1 MKKTFID
8 LFSGAGGM
16 SCGLEMAG
24 WACLLG
30 IDHDRT
36 AIETFQHNH
45 LQAKAIAGDIREIS
59 NQQIQTIIEYQKVD
73 LICGGPPCQGF
84 STIGQND
91 HLDERNFLFLEFLRI
106 VEALKPDYIIVENVT
121 GLLSKKNENVLKTII
136 KSFTDLGYTI
146 DVKVLSAHHY
156 GVPEKRR
163 RTIFLGNR
171 FGVKNIYPDKMFKD
185 SKKDHQDLPLPRNVE
200 WAFDNLLESNG
211 ENLNHDITR
220 SQIVNDLER
229 ERISHIPEGKSVR
242 YERDQSA
249 YLPKN
254 LWFDVDWSSIHEERF
269 REAKLNRLD
278 RQDCANTINTSR
290 TTYYHPVETR
300 YLTPREAAA
309 IQSFPANY
317 FFCGTITQQWRQ
329 IGNAVP
335 PLLAKALGESILVLD
350 SLKNNMDAT
359 NSIED
364 IQSIRAKAFSYKE
377 NTFNKFKQSDKSQSN
392 QLALF

>member
-45 LQAKAIAGDIREIS
+45 PQAKAIAGDIQKVS
-59 NQQIQTIIEYQKVD
+59 NQQIQAIIKHQKVD

-91 HLDERNFLFLEFLRI
+91 HLDQRNFLFLEFLRI
-106 VEALKPDYIIVENVT
+106 VKALKPDYIIVENVT
-121 GLLSKKNENVLKTII
+121 GLLSKKNENVLKAII

-185 SKKDHQDLPLPRNVE
+185 SEQDAQDLPLPRNVE

-211 ENLNHDITR
+211 EIFNHDIKR

-242 YERDQSA
+242 YEKDQLA
-249 YLPKN
+249 YLPES
-254 LWFDVDWSSIHEERF
+254 LWFDVDWSTIHEERF

-278 RQDCANTINTSR
+278 RYDCANTINTSR
-290 TTYYHPVETR
+290 TTYYHPVENR

-335 PLLAKALGESILVLD
+335 PLLAKALGESILALD
-350 SLKNNMDAT
+350 SLKNNMEIT

-364 IQSIRAKAFSYKE
+364 IQAIRAKAFSYKE
-377 NTFNKFKQSDKSQSN
+377 NAFNKSKQPDKAN

>member
-24 WACLLG
+24 FQCLLG
-30 IDHDRT
+30 VDHEQA
-36 AIETFQHNH
+36 AIETFRHNH
-45 LQAKAIAGDIREIS
+45 KQSEAIIGDIRNIS
-59 NQQIQTIIEYQKVD
+59 IEQIQSSINYQKVD

-91 HLDERNFLFLEFLRI
+91 RQDERNFLFFEFLRI
-106 VEALKPDYIIVENVT
+106 VAALEPDYLIMENVT
-121 GLLSKKNENVLKTII
+121 GLLSKNNEHILKEII

-171 FGVKNIYPDKMFKD
+171 FGVQNIYPKKMFKD
-185 SKKDHQDLPLPRNVE
+185 SDRDDEELPLPRTVGI
-200 WAFDNLLESNG
+200 ALDSLLEVAG
-211 ENLNHDITR
+211 EPLNHEIKR
-220 SQIVNDLER
+220 AQISNELER
-229 ERISHIPEGKSVR
+229 ERIGYIPEGKSVR
-242 YERDQSA
+242 YEKDQLA
-249 YLPKN
+249 YLPKR
-254 LWFDVDWSSIHEERF
+254 LWFDVDWDNIHEQRF

-278 RQDCANTINTSR
+278 SKNCSNTINTSR
-290 TTYYHPVETR
+290 TTYYHPTENR
-300 YLTPREAAA
+300 YLTAREAAA
-309 IQSFPANY
+309 IQSFPSDY
-317 FFCGTITQQWRQ
+317 FFCGTLTQQWRQ

-335 PLLAKALGESILVLD
+335 PLLAKALGESILNLD
-350 SLKNNMDAT
+350 LIKNNMEET
-359 NSIED
+359 KSIED
-364 IQSIRAKAFSYKE
+364 IKEIRAKAFSYKDKADM
-377 NTFNKFKQSDKSQSN
+377 NKTV

>member
-24 WACLLG
+24 WQCLLG
-30 IDHDRT
+30 IDYDRA

-45 LQAKAIAGDIREIS
+45 PQAHAIAGDIREIS
-59 NQQIQTIIEYQKVD
+59 NQKIQEIIEYQKVD

-106 VEALKPDYIIVENVT
+106 VKALKPDYITVENVT
-121 GLLSKKNENVLKTII
+121 GLLSKKNENVLKAII

-163 RTIFLGNR
+163 RTILLGNR

-185 SKKDHQDLPLPRNVE
+185 SEQDHQDLPLPRTVG
-200 WAFDNLLESNG
+200 WAFDNLLESNS
-211 ENLNHDITR
+211 EVFNHDIKR

-242 YERDQSA
+242 YEKDQLA
-249 YLPKN
+249 YLPES
-254 LWFDVDWSSIHEERF
+254 LWFDVDWQNIHEERF

-278 RQDCANTINTSR
+278 RCDCANTINTSR
-290 TTYYHPVETR
+290 TTYYHPVENR

-335 PLLAKALGESILVLD
+335 PLLAKAIGESILVLD
-350 SLKNNMDAT
+350 SMKNNMEIAS
-359 NSIED
+359 SIED
-364 IQSIRAKAFSYKE
+364 IQAIRAKAFSYKE
-377 NTFNKFKQSDKSQSN
+377 NTFNKSKQADKSKAN